1 MGLRQP
7 SATGAFFAQAGA
19 GSAKQKEAR
28 DKLKKPQ
35 AIGGSA
41 GVGTQMVAATTDV
54 QQKAAQNVQATGQQ
68 AGKEIVAN
76 ENALGSST
84 AQAISGTPTAAPA
97 AAPAAASAPTVSGG
111 AGKDTIGIGETPAAM
126 TPSATAQSYKGISGP
141 AMISPEIK
149 TTQDAIAKLTTDL
162 QAADKALR
170 TMTNPADYKTL
181 VANKKRIEADLQAN
195 QTKLAGLNAQSALP
209 SIEGVGAGGDV
220 AAVENVATQ
229 IRTNI
234 DSVNAQIEA
243 LNNVLLTA
251 NAEDTQKINK
261 EKERLDALL
270 KTYQDKLTKENLGQ
284 IAGPSDFEQQMLERE
299 QLFAE
304 EGGDVGKLAALFGR
318 KRGDVRTGKYGAL
331 ESQIYGKDLEAI
343 QEAARAGLAEKGVAE
358 RATDTALEG
367 YTGQL
372 ETSKKGYEAS
382 IKTAQDR
389 LDVLQKGPKELVGY
403 TKDQLLKLF
412 NDNKALVEDLF
423 KFDEG
428 GKVIDTKVSQTR
440 AALEDRLTKLTGE
453 KEKITGEV
461 EKAQTVKNQ
470 KVKSAAS
477 DIFGDPASNK
487 PNIVEGTIAA
497 TNSVKGRA
505 EEALKN
511 YMGMSDW
518 RKPKGYSGI
527 VWNLNNIINQA
538 NAREASI
545 RNLEKQA
552 REAQN
557 NNNIDRLK
565 SLKTEIAKLSSYNL
579 QKELE
584 NVIGPQQWNT

>member
-1 MGLRQP
+1 MGMRQP
-7 SATGAFFAQAGA
+7 STTGAFFAQASAGA
-19 GSAKQKEAR
+19 AKQKEAR

-68 AGKEIVAN
+68 AGKELVAN
-76 ENALGSST
+76 EGALGSST

-97 AAPAAASAPTVSGG
+97 TAPGPTVSGG
-111 AGKDTIGIGETPAAM
+111 AGKDTIAIGGTPAAM
-126 TPSATAQSYKGISGP
+126 TPPTATAQSYKGISGP

-149 TTQDAIAKLTTDL
+149 TTQDTITKLTADL
-162 QAADKALR
+162 KAADVALR
-170 TMTNPADYKTL
+170 TMKNPAEYKKL
-181 VANKKRIEADLQAN
+181 VANKKQIESDLQAN

-220 AAVENVATQ
+220 TAVENVATQ

-243 LNNVLLTA
+243 LNNALLTA
-251 NAEDTQKINK
+251 NAEDVNKINK

-270 KTYQDKLTKENLGQ
+270 KTYQDKLKQENLGQ
-284 IAGPSDFEQQMLERE
+284 IAGPSDLEQQMLERE
-299 QLFAE
+299 QLLAE
-304 EGGDVGKLAALFGR
+304 EGEDVGKLAALFGR

-343 QEAARAGLAEKGVAE
+343 QEAARAGLVEKGVAE
-358 RATDTALEG
+358 RATDTALEA

-372 ETSKKGYEAS
+372 ETSKKGYEATVKS
-382 IKTAQDR
+382 AQDR
-389 LDVLQKGPKELVGY
+389 LDVLKKTPKELVGY
-403 TKDQLLKLF
+403 TKDELLKLF
-412 NDNKALVEDLF
+412 NNNKTLVEDLF
-423 KFDEG
+423 KFDES
-428 GKVIDTKVSQTR
+428 GKVTDTKVSQTR

-453 KEKITGEV
+453 KEKISGEI
-461 EKAQTVKNQ
+461 EKAQGVKDQ
-470 KVKSAAS
+470 QVASAAA
-477 DIFGDPASNK
+477 DIFGDPASKK
-487 PNIVEGTIAA
+487 PNIIEGTISSV
-497 TNSVKGRA
+497 NSVKGRA
-505 EEALKN
+505 EEALRN

-527 VWNLNNIINQA
+527 VWNLNNIISQA

-552 REAQN
+552 REAQK